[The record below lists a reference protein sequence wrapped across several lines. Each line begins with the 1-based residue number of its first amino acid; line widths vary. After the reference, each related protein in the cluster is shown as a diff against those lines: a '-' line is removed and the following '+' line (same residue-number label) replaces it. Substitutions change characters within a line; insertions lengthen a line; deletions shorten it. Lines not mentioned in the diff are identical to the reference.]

1 VEFEIEFVE
10 GDSPADIE
18 IALSGAP
25 SPSSFVKLNE
35 HLVGDA
41 RFRAGMKILAD
52 LSKLDV
58 SDLPPDGV
66 QDLSDTVVE
75 RDWYRMPAA
84 VAIVAPDEEAYNAAL
99 LYRAHLGGS
108 KSNRQVFRSRPEAL
122 AWLQAQKAE

>member
-52 LSKLDV
+52 LSELDV
-58 SDLPPDGV
+58 SDLPPDASATG
-66 QDLSDTVVE
+66 T
-75 RDWYRMPAA
+75 
-84 VAIVAPDEEAYNAAL
+84 
-99 LYRAHLGGS
+99 
-108 KSNRQVFRSRPEAL
+108 SNRQVFRSRPEAL
-122 AWLQAQKAE
+122 AWLQAQKAG